1 MEKGVITMA
10 KKKKTA
16 PKKTQKKGRK
26 AGKKLKPG
34 TKKVSDKPMGVL
46 GKRPN

>member
-1 MEKGVITMA
+1 MA

-16 PKKTQKKGRK
+16 PRKTQKKGRK

-34 TKKVSDKPMGVL
+34 TKKVSKKPMGWL
-46 GKRPN
+46 GKGW